1 MLLGAGLL
9 HGSRIWSYEQMILDT
24 EIDGIV
30 KAMLRGIPWDEE
42 ALALSTI
49 REVGPIGDYLT
60 AEHTRATMR
69 GLWQARYLDRRPYGQ
84 WEEDP
89 DAMHRAALERA
100 RTLLRDH
107 RPVPM
112 DPAIDAELDRIIADH
127 ARAAGAE
134 LAGVG

>member
-1 MLLGAGLL
+1 
-9 HGSRIWSYEQMILDT
+9 
-24 EIDGIV
+24 
-30 KAMLRGIPWDEE
+30 
-42 ALALSTI
+42 
-49 REVGPIGDYLT
+49 
-60 AEHTRATMR
+60 
-69 GLWQARYLDRRPYGQ
+69 
-84 WEEDP
+84 
-89 DAMHRAALERA
+89 MHRAALERA